1 MHDDGVSDD
10 APAFYLPTADAG
22 RFTPTRATESP
33 WDHTAQHGG
42 PPAALLAQAID
53 DAVPG
58 AADGTLRLAR
68 IALEFLGPIPRREVE
83 VEVSPVKPGRR
94 VNLTD
99 ARMLVDG
106 RPVVLARAWHIATG
120 PTPPAAGAPSPAVS
134 ALPGPA
140 EQRYFAGQDD
150 WGYGRAVEWRFATG
164 DFDQLG
170 PADVWTR
177 VRVPLVEGRPL
188 RGLHR
193 ALIVADSANGLSAE
207 LPMAE
212 WFSIPPTMATTLLRH
227 PEGDWVNL
235 AASTRFAADGLGVT
249 HADLADAS
257 GWLGEVSQP
266 LLVAA
271 R

>member
-1 MHDDGVSDD
+1 MSDH
-10 APAFYLPTADAG
+10 APAFYLPAGVG

-53 DAVPG
+53 ESVPG
-58 AADGTLRLAR
+58 AADGSLRLAR
-68 IALEFLGPIPRREVE
+68 ISLEFLGPIPRREVE
-83 VEVSPVKPGRR
+83 IEVSPVKPGRR
-94 VNLTD
+94 VHLTD
-99 ARMLVDG
+99 ARMVVDG

-120 PTPPAAGAPSPAVS
+120 PTPPAEGAPFPEVS
-134 ALPGPA
+134 ALPGPT

-150 WGYGRAVEWRFATG
+150 WGHGRAIEWRFVRS
-164 DFDQLG
+164 DFTALG

-177 VRVPLVEGRPL
+177 VTIPLVDGQPL

-207 LPMAE
+207 LPLAE
-212 WFSIPPTMATTLLRH
+212 WFSIPPTMSTTLLRH
-227 PEGDWVNL
+227 PVGDWVNL
-235 AASTRFAADGLGVT
+235 TASTRFAPDGLGIT
-249 HADLADAS
+249 HADLADES
-257 GWLGEVSQP
+257 GWVGEVSQP

>member
-1 MHDDGVSDD
+1 MSDV
-10 APAFYLPTADAG
+10 APAFYLPRGSG
-22 RFTPTRATESP
+22 RYEPTRATESP
-33 WDHTAQHGG
+33 WDHAAQHGG
-42 PPAALLAQAID
+42 PPSALLAEAID
-53 DAVPG
+53 ASVPG

-68 IALEFLGPIPRREVE
+68 ISLDFLGPIPRREAE

-94 VNLTD
+94 VHLTD

-120 PTPPAAGAPSPAVS
+120 PQPPVPGATPPETA
-134 ALPGPA
+134 ALPPAA

-150 WGYGRAVEWRFATG
+150 WGYGQATEWRFVTG
-164 DFDQLG
+164 DFDSLG

-177 VRVPLVEGRPL
+177 VRVPLVDGQPL

-207 LPMAE
+207 LPLAQ
-212 WFSIPPTMATTLLRH
+212 WFSIPPTMSTTLLRH
-227 PEGDWVNL
+227 PEGEWVNL
-235 AASTRFAADGLGVT
+235 AGSTRFSPDGLGFAR
-249 HADLADAS
+249 ADLADAT
-257 GWLGEVSQP
+257 GWFGEVGQP

>member
-1 MHDDGVSDD
+1 MSDD
-10 APAFYLPTADAG
+10 APAFYRPAG
-22 RFTPTRATESP
+22 PGRYAPTRATESP

-58 AADGTLRLAR
+58 AADGTMRLAR
-68 IALEFLGPIPRREVE
+68 ISLDFLGPIPRREVE

-94 VNLTD
+94 VHLTD
-99 ARMLVDG
+99 ARMVVDG
-106 RPVVLARAWHIATG
+106 RAVVLARAWHVATG
-120 PTPPAAGAPSPAVS
+120 PQPPAAGASFPEIS
-134 ALPGPA
+134 ALPGPR
-140 EQRYFAGQDD
+140 EQRYFFGQDD
-150 WGYGRAVEWRFATG
+150 WGYGRAIEWRFVQS
-164 DFDQLG
+164 DFTELG

-177 VRVPLVEGRPL
+177 VRIPLIDGEPL

-207 LPMAE
+207 LPLAE
-212 WFSIPPTMATTLLRH
+212 WFSIPPTMSTTFLRH
-227 PEGDWVNL
+227 PEGEWVNL

-249 HADLADAS
+249 HAGLADAT

>member
-1 MHDDGVSDD
+1 MSDD
-10 APAFYLPTADAG
+10 ASAFYLPTAAG
-22 RFTPTRATESP
+22 LYRPTRATESP
-33 WDHTAQHGG
+33 WDGSAQHGG

-53 DAVPG
+53 EAVPG

-68 IALEFLGPIPRREVE
+68 IALEFLGPIPRREVQ

-99 ARMLVDG
+99 ARLLVDG

-120 PTPPAAGAPSPAVS
+120 PTPPAAGVAFPAVS
-134 ALPGPA
+134 ALPGPT
-140 EQRYFAGQDD
+140 EQRYFFGQAD
-150 WGYGRAVEWRFATG
+150 WGYGRAIEWRFVTS
-164 DFDQLG
+164 DFDELG

-177 VRVPLVEGRPL
+177 VRIPLIDGRPL

-193 ALIVADSANGLSAE
+193 ALLVADSANGVSAE
-207 LPMAE
+207 LPLSQ
-212 WFSIPPTMATTLLRH
+212 WFSIPPTMSTTLLRH
-227 PEGDWVNL
+227 PEGEWVNL
-235 AASTRFAADGLGVT
+235 AARTRFAPDGLGIT
-249 HADLADAS
+249 QADLADAS
-257 GWLGEVSQP
+257 GWLGAVDQP